1 MPTFRNN
8 EEKFNGTTPEFVIRN
23 GELWLYGLHI
33 GGQYFEEGNVYDKND
48 KSSEAIQER
57 EVNAFLAH
65 FWDTNFEELTEY
77 ASNIGVFNNIGVDF
91 GDDYKHELRT
101 GEVA

>member
-1 MPTFRNN
+1 MPTFRND

-23 GELWLYGLHI
+23 GELWLFGLHI
-33 GGQYFEEGNVYDKND
+33 GDQYFEEGV
-48 KSSEAIQER
+48 SEDTDS
-57 EVNAFLAH
+57 FLAH

-77 ASNIGVFNNIGVDF
+77 ASNIGVFNNIGIDY
-91 GDDYKHELRT
+91 GDDYKHEIRT